1 MDAGAIVALAAVLV
15 SLPISIIAIVQSRRA
30 NSIAQLAGGQRS
42 RTGWRGATQQRP
54 RITPARPHHQL
65 VQGVA
70 NAVFQPALQLSYTVT
85 INASGPFGPL
95 EPLTYTIDLND
106 IKWSRVAAATGTL
119 YGVTRAVKDLG
130 KTIKEITKNRP
141 ATDLADHKDH
151 GDDREH
157 DH

>member
-1 MDAGAIVALAAVLV
+1 MGNEAAQYGEERLNSGLA
-15 SLPISIIAIVQSRRA
+15 SLPPGRTISWSM
-30 NSIAQLAGGQRS
+30 
-42 RTGWRGATQQRP
+42 
-54 RITPARPHHQL
+54 
-65 VQGVA
+65 GVA